1 MKKSHLCTILTAGAL
16 LLAGCGSSDKTIDA
30 VALADSLVTDI
41 SYDDTLEKLDTDT
54 ASIYVDIPENVEVI
68 MYMGSGQTAEEVAV
82 FTAPDAKTAAET
94 LNHVQQ
100 HLDDQTASFED
111 YIPEEAKR
119 VEDAVLEQ
127 KGNYVVLCV
136 SGDSGSAEKIIE
148 EAFK

>member
-1 MKKSHLCTILTAGAL
+1 MKKSRLYAVLAAGAL
-16 LLAGCGSSDKTIDA
+16 LLAGCGKEAKTIDA
-30 VALADSLVTDI
+30 NALADSLVSDI
-41 SYDDTLEKLDTDT
+41 AYDDALESIDADT
-54 ASIYVDIPENVEVI
+54 ASIYVDIPEGVEVI

-82 FTAPDAKTAAET
+82 FTAPDADTAATTKE
-94 LNHVQQ
+94 NVQQ

-127 KGNYVVLCV
+127 KGNYVILCV
-136 SGDSGSAEKIIE
+136 SGDSDSAKEIIE